1 MQPSQPR
8 NDRVV
13 PLQREAGSAGFS
25 SGAKAAEL
33 RISGY
38 VLWQLPVR
46 ITHWVTVI
54 CIGILTVTGIY
65 IENPF
70 LVTNGLASNQYLMGS
85 MRFIHFVTA
94 FVFTTSV
101 LFRIYWAFVGN
112 RYSRWNQFLPVS
124 KARLRDAR
132 HMLAYYLFLRRHPP
146 TTVGH
151 NALAGATYVV
161 VYLLLVLQIVTGF
174 ALYAL
179 PFDAGTFWPIA
190 FGWMTTAFGTQP
202 VRLVHTILMW
212 LFLAFT
218 IHHVYSAI
226 LIDIE
231 KRAGLMSSIFTG
243 FQSLTPAQLADA
255 QAEESPPPKNRR
267 PFWSRFSRKA
277 GQDHA

>member
-1 MQPSQPR
+1 
-8 NDRVV
+8 
-13 PLQREAGSAGFS
+13 
-25 SGAKAAEL
+25 
-33 RISGY
+33 
-38 VLWQLPVR
+38 
-46 ITHWVTVI
+46 
-54 CIGILTVTGIY
+54 
-65 IENPF
+65 
-70 LVTNGLASNQYLMGS
+70 
-85 MRFIHFVTA
+85 MRFVHFVTA

-101 LFRIYWAFVGN
+101 LFRIYWAFAGN

-124 KARLRDAR
+124 RARLRDAG

-151 NALAGATYVV
+151 NALAGATYFV
-161 VYLLLVLQIVTGF
+161 VYLLLLLQIFTGF

-179 PFDAGTFWPIA
+179 PFDAGTFWSIA

-218 IHHVYSAI
+218 IHHVYSAT

-243 FQSLTPAQLADA
+243 FQSLTPAQLVDA
-255 QAEESPPPKNRR
+255 QVEENPPPKNRR
-267 PFWSRFSRKA
+267 PFWTRFSRKA
-277 GQDHA
+277 GPCLMLRRRRILTAVRKLSCWGWEICCGATKGLVFAPLSVSEYAIHCLMRFNWWMVERLGWSY

>member
-8 NDRVV
+8 KDSVV
-13 PLQREAGSAGFS
+13 PLQVEAGSGDSS
-25 SGAKAAEL
+25 SGANATEL

-54 CIGILTVTGIY
+54 SIGILTVTGIY

-70 LVTNGLASNQYLMGS
+70 IVTNGLATNQYLMGS
-85 MRFIHFVTA
+85 MRFVHFVTA

-112 RYSRWNQFLPVS
+112 RYTRWNQFLPVS
-124 KARLRDAR
+124 RARLRDAR
-132 HMLAYYLFLRRHPP
+132 HMLAYYLFLRPHPP

-151 NALAGATYVV
+151 NALAGATYFV
-161 VYLLLVLQIVTGF
+161 VYLLLLLQIVTGF

-190 FGWMTTAFGTQP
+190 FGWVTTAFGIQP

-243 FQSLTPAQLADA
+243 FQSLTPAQLAEA
-255 QAEESPPPKNRR
+255 EAEEGPASKDRK
-267 PFWSRFSRKA
+267 PFWTKVSRKA

>member
-8 NDRVV
+8 KESVV
-13 PLQREAGSAGFS
+13 PRQVEAGSGDSS
-25 SGAKAAEL
+25 SGVNPAEL
-33 RISGY
+33 RITSY
-38 VLWQLPVR
+38 LWQLPVR

-54 CIGILTVTGIY
+54 SIAILTVTGIY

-70 LVTNGLASNQYLMGS
+70 IVTNGLATNQYLMGS
-85 MRFIHFVTA
+85 MRFVHFVTA
-94 FVFTTSV
+94 FVFTASV

-112 RYSRWNQFLPVS
+112 RYARWNQFLPVS
-124 KARLRDAR
+124 RARLRDAG
-132 HMLAYYLFLRRHPP
+132 HMLAYYLFLRPHPP

-151 NALAGATYVV
+151 NALAGATYFV
-161 VYLLLVLQIVTGF
+161 VYLLLLLQIVTGF

-190 FGWMTTAFGTQP
+190 FGWVTTTFGVQP

-243 FQSLTPAQLADA
+243 FQSLAPAQLAEVETE
-255 QAEESPPPKNRR
+255 QSPAPKSRR
-267 PFWSRFSRKA
+267 PFWTRLSRKA